1 MKTLFVKTLAI
12 FLFILSIIFSNIAS
26 AQIKVGYVDSE
37 IILKQLPESETIKQE
52 LEALQ
57 KLYLDTIQTR
67 ENELKEKAELFKTK
81 YEEAQQL
88 VSSGTVT
95 SEEEIKKLEE
105 ELGNLQNEIRDLDEG
120 LVIYKQK
127 VQNELIQKQS
137 ELFKPVKDKV
147 IKVIEEVAKKM
158 KINFVFDKAEEYGI
172 LIYGDKEFDITFKVL
187 DQLK

>member
-12 FLFILSIIFSNIAS
+12 FLFILSIIFSNNAS

-88 VSSGTVT
+88 V
-95 SEEEIKKLEE
+95 
-105 ELGNLQNEIRDLDEG
+105 
-120 LVIYKQK
+120 
-127 VQNELIQKQS
+127 
-137 ELFKPVKDKV
+137 
-147 IKVIEEVAKKM
+147 
-158 KINFVFDKAEEYGI
+158 
-172 LIYGDKEFDITFKVL
+172 
-187 DQLK
+187 

>member
-1 MKTLFVKTLAI
+1 M
-12 FLFILSIIFSNIAS
+12 
-26 AQIKVGYVDSE
+26 
-37 IILKQLPESETIKQE
+37 
-52 LEALQ
+52 
-57 KLYLDTIQTR
+57 
-67 ENELKEKAELFKTK
+67 
-81 YEEAQQL
+81 
-88 VSSGTVT
+88 
-95 SEEEIKKLEE
+95 
-105 ELGNLQNEIRDLDEG
+105 
-120 LVIYKQK
+120 VIYKQK